1 MNWLMIR
8 LIGREFQST
17 LEILKS
23 KMRLEED
30 IWPGGLIGHHLILI
44 IHIETLE
51 VNLEY
56 LIHNDLMNMVVG
68 LSIATRCIRPFVCAA
83 TFLEIAM
90 RAKLGM
96 MHSWLIDGMVG
107 TRNAD

>member
-1 MNWLMIR
+1 
-8 LIGREFQST
+8 
-17 LEILKS
+17 
-23 KMRLEED
+23 
-30 IWPGGLIGHHLILI
+30 
-44 IHIETLE
+44 

-96 MHSWLIDGMVG
+96 MHS
-107 TRNAD
+107 